1 MYRPTNPSPQRSTSN
16 RLNIRLSA
24 LVFFLLSYLVA
35 SAYTAQ
41 PYEECIREA
50 TTARQHTECAIIY
63 LGR

>member
-1 MYRPTNPSPQRSTSN
+1 MTRPTNTQTQRPTQS
-16 RLNIRLSA
+16 RFHIRLSA

-41 PYEECIREA
+41 PYEECIKEA
-50 TTARQHTECAIIY
+50 TTARQQTECAVLY